1 MRFGFSS
8 RLNQRHPQCIFR
20 WATGVVPAL
29 EAIAEATAAWD
40 SAQKRGSTLKKKKEN
55 GDTRKREKEITYF
68 SDKSH

>member
-40 SAQKRGSTLKKKKEN
+40 SAQKRGSTLKKKKGERRH
-55 GDTRKREKEITYF
+55 TQERKGNNIFLR
-68 SDKSH
+68 